1 MRLDSQ
7 SRHPSARLIDSRTW
21 KVPSVPGI
29 TAGGERTTG
38 VCHVILITDGIV
50 DVQGGKDASSA
61 SRDRILKTVLPDA
74 NDRGCSIHTIA
85 LSDKADLPLLRQMA
99 IQTDGLFTLLD
110 QPGDLIP
117 VMLDALELALRSQQL
132 PIRNREIQ
140 IDSDIRQI
148 RLTDLETTH
157 R

>member
-1 MRLDSQ
+1 MQ
-7 SRHPSARLIDSRTW
+7 MIEAAVFIPS
-21 KVPSVPGI
+21 
-29 TAGGERTTG
+29 
-38 VCHVILITDGIV
+38 HF
-50 DVQGGKDASSA
+50 
-61 SRDRILKTVLPDA
+61 PDE
-74 NDRGCSIHTIA
+74 
-85 LSDKADLPLLRQMA
+85 ADLPLLRQMA

-148 RLTDLETTH
+148 RLTRLGERYTGITSLE
-157 R
+157 RDDDRRQY